1 MKANILDLIDFEKVD
16 ALLEGFN
23 KSTGFVTAILDLEGN
38 VLSKSGWRQIC
49 TEFHRVHPETSKKC
63 TISDTELA
71 GKLAEGEKYHFY
83 KCLNGLV
90 DVAVPIVI
98 KEEHIANL
106 FSGQFFFEEPDH
118 LFFKKQ
124 AEKYRFDESIYLKAL
139 RDVPVISE
147 EKVKIAMEFLLDMT
161 HLISEMT
168 FQKLEQMELN
178 EELRKSEERWQFAI
192 EGNGDGLWDW
202 NLQTNELYLSKQWKT
217 MLGYDDIEISN
228 NIDEWEKRVHPEDLK
243 RAQEAIQNYLNKTT
257 KVFSIEH
264 RLQCKNGS
272 YKWINSRGKIISWTD
287 DGKPLRFIGTHND
300 ITDHKKVEGEIKSLN
315 QTLEH
320 RVFERTAQLQSA
332 NKELE
337 SFSYSIS
344 HDLRAPLRAIFG
356 FSQIIS
362 QRHKDSLNAE
372 GRQYVDYVVDASI
385 RMEQLINDLLSYSR
399 LGRAGVTLVPVA
411 LTKIIDDVYSDF
423 KAELKEINGT
433 FETDNELPTIL
444 GDDSLLHQIFSN
456 LIGNA
461 IKYRRAEVPL
471 KINIQSEPI
480 AEGYQVKVIDN
491 GIGISDKHYDKI
503 FNVFQRLHSETKY
516 SGTGIG
522 LANVKKAVTLLR
534 GTIQVESIVNSGSTF
549 IINFMA
555 T

>member
-106 FSGQFFFEEPDH
+106 FSGQFFFEQPDH

-534 GTIQVESIVNSGSTF
+534 GTIQVESIVNSGSIF
-549 IINFMA
+549 IINFM
-555 T
+555 TT

>member
-49 TEFHRVHPETSKKC
+49 TEFHRVHPETSKRC

-98 KEEHIANL
+98 KGEHIANL

-124 AEKYRFDESIYLKAL
+124 AEKYRFDEDIYLKAL

-147 EKVKIAMEFLLDMT
+147 EKVKIAMEFLLKMT

-178 EELRKSEERWQFAI
+178 EELRKTEERWQFAI

-202 NLQTNELYLSKQWKT
+202 NVQSNELYLSKQWKT
-217 MLGYDDIEISN
+217 MLGYEDIEIKN
-228 NIDEWEKRVHPEDLK
+228 DLDEWEKRVHPDDLK
-243 RAQEAIQNYLNKTT
+243 RVLEAIQNYLNKNTE
-257 KVFSIEH
+257 VYSIEH
-264 RLQCKNGS
+264 RLRCKNGS
-272 YKWINSRGKIISWTD
+272 YKWIDSRGKIISWTD

-300 ITDHKKVEGEIKSLN
+300 ITEHKRVEEEIKSLN

-320 RVFERTAQLQSA
+320 RVSERTAQLQSA

-411 LTKIIDDVYSDF
+411 LTKIVDDVFSDF
-423 KAELKEINGT
+423 KAELLEINGT
-433 FETDNELPTIL
+433 FEIDNELPTIL

-461 IKYRRAEVPL
+461 IKYRRTDGPL

-480 AEGYQVKVIDN
+480 AEGYRVKVIDN
-491 GIGISDKHYDKI
+491 GIGISDQHYEKI
-503 FNVFQRLHSETKY
+503 FNVFQRLHGESKY

>member
-71 GKLAEGEKYHFY
+71 GKLSEGEKYHFY

-106 FSGQFFFEEPDH
+106 FSGQFFFEQPDH

-461 IKYRRAEVPL
+461 IKYRRADVPL

-549 IINFMA
+549 IINFM
-555 T
+555 TT

>member
-1 MKANILDLIDFEKVD
+1 MKTNILDLIDFEKVD

-23 KSTGFVTAILDLEGN
+23 KSTGFVTAILDLNGN

-63 TISDTELA
+63 TVSDTELA

-98 KEEHIANL
+98 KGEHIANL
-106 FSGQFFFEEPDH
+106 FSGQFFFDEPDH

-124 AEKYRFDESIYLKAL
+124 AEKYKFNENIYLKAL

-147 EKVKIAMEFLLDMT
+147 EKVKIAMEFLLNMT

-178 EELRKSEERWQFAI
+178 KELKLSEERWQFAI

-202 NLQTNELYLSKQWKT
+202 NLQTNELFLSKHWKA
-217 MLGYDDIEISN
+217 MLGYEDNEMKN
-228 NIDEWEKRVHPEDLK
+228 NFDEWEKRVHPMDLNG
-243 RAQEAIQNYLNKTT
+243 AQKAIQNYLNK
-257 KVFSIEH
+257 KAEVYSNEY
-264 RLQCKNGS
+264 RLQCKDGS
-272 YKWINSRGKIISWTD
+272 YKWINSRGKIVSWTD
-287 DGKPLRFIGTHND
+287 DGKPLRFIGTNND
-300 ITDHKKVEGEIKSLN
+300 ITERRLVEEEIKSLN
-315 QTLEH
+315 QTLEQ
-320 RVFERTAQLQSA
+320 RVIERTTQLQSA

-362 QRHKDSLNAE
+362 QRHKNSLNEE
-372 GRQYVDYVVDASI
+372 GQQYVDYVVDASI

-399 LGRAGVTLVPVA
+399 LGRSGMTLCPIA
-411 LTKIIDDVYSDF
+411 LTKIVADVFSDF
-423 KAELKEINGT
+423 KAELLEVNGT
-433 FETDNELPTIL
+433 FEITSELPTIL
-444 GDDSLLHQIFSN
+444 GDESLLHQIFSN

-461 IKYRRAEVPL
+461 IKYRQNEVPL
-471 KINIQSEPI
+471 KITIQSEST
-480 AEGYQVKVIDN
+480 AEGYRVKISDN
-491 GIGISDKHYDKI
+491 GIGISEKHYEKI
-503 FNVFQRLHSETKY
+503 FNVFQRLHSEAKFP
-516 SGTGIG
+516 GTGIG
-522 LANVKKAVTLLR
+522 LANVKKAVTLLG
-534 GTIQVESIVNSGSTF
+534 GTIQVESVVNSGTTF

>member
-1 MKANILDLIDFEKVD
+1 MKANVLDLIDFEKVD

-49 TEFHRVHPETSKKC
+49 TEFHRVNPETSRKC
-63 TISDTELA
+63 TVSDTELA
-71 GKLAEGEKYHFY
+71 GRLAEGEKYHFY

-98 KEEHIANL
+98 REEHIANL

-147 EKVKIAMEFLLDMT
+147 EKVKTAMEFLLKMT

-202 NLQTNELYLSKQWKT
+202 NVQTNELYLSKQWKA
-217 MLGYDDIEISN
+217 MLGYEDIEIKN
-228 NIDEWEKRVHPEDLK
+228 NLDEWEKRVHPEDLK
-243 RAQEAIQNYLNKTT
+243 RVYEAIQNYLNKTT
-257 KVFSIEH
+257 KVFSVEH

-287 DGKPLRFIGTHND
+287 DEKPLRFIGTHND
-300 ITDHKKVEGEIKSLN
+300 ITDHKKVEREIKSLN

-320 RVFERTAQLQSA
+320 RVSERTAQLQSA

-362 QRHKDSLNAE
+362 QRHKDSLNVE
-372 GRQYVDYVVDASI
+372 GKQYVDYVVDASI

-411 LTKIIDDVYSDF
+411 LNKIVDDVHSDF
-423 KAELKEINGT
+423 KAELLEINGT
-433 FETDNELPTIL
+433 FEIDNELPTIL

-461 IKYRRAEVPL
+461 IKYRRTDVPF

-480 AEGYQVKVIDN
+480 AEGYRVKVIDN
-491 GIGISDKHYDKI
+491 GIGISDQHYDKI
-503 FNVFQRLHSETKY
+503 FNVFQRLHGESKY

-555 T
+555 I

>member
-106 FSGQFFFEEPDH
+106 FSGQFFFEQPDH

-549 IINFMA
+549 IINFM
-555 T
+555 TT